1 MFISRPIQRIKFA
14 GVLSLNSTG
23 KLTPLRSIQSYS
35 TTATLNLKPLNSR
48 ISECMRNGFIEEAQN
63 LFDEMPQRNTVT
75 YNAMVRGYFQNGFFR
90 EGVGLFNV
98 MPERDIFSYNTMVAG
113 LMEFGDINGARE
125 IFEKMPFR
133 DVVSWNS
140 MISGYI
146 SNGLIDEALGV
157 FTGMVSKDVVS
168 WNLLMVGLVGVGKV
182 DLAEEFFNEMG
193 TRDIASWTTMI
204 SGFASAGRI
213 VEARGLFEDM
223 PVRDVR
229 AWNTMIAGYIENGCI
244 QIAEVLFQKMPQCDL
259 RSWNEMIDGLVRNQ
273 RIQDAIKLFVEMP
286 QKCRR
291 SWNSIVFGLI
301 RTGLIREA
309 HAFLEKSPFSDTV
322 SWTNLMVGYF
332 ETGDIDTAVCIFEL
346 MPARDA
352 TAWNVI
358 IFGLGENDHGEE
370 GLKFFVK
377 MNEEGPF
384 PDEATFTSVLTICSD
399 LPTLQ
404 LGRQIHAQ
412 VTKTGFNYFVAVSN
426 AMVTLYARCGNTN
439 PALLLFSSMTSRDVI
454 SWNSVI
460 CGLAHNGNGV
470 EAIEMFEKMR
480 STNIKPNQ
488 ITFIGVLSACSHA
501 GLVDQGKYYFDFMK
515 YDCCLEPTSEHY
527 TCIVDLLGRFG
538 LIDEAMS
545 FLGEMEANG
554 VEVPASVWG
563 AVLGA
568 CRIHKNIQV
577 GKIAGERI
585 LEMKPHDSGVYMILA
600 EMYLS
605 NGKRDDAER
614 VWARMREKGVKKQPG
629 CSWIEVNG
637 SGHVFLS
644 GDSSHPQFSRAC
656 GDVLGLLHRGMENRN
671 STSNVASFQEMQVL
685 IDECSELV

>member
-1 MFISRPIQRIKFA
+1 MFISRPIQLLKLA
-14 GVLSLNSTG
+14 GVLSLN
-23 KLTPLRSIQSYS
+23 LTEKWIPTRSIQSYS
-35 TTATLNLKPLNSR
+35 TSALLNLKPLNSR
-48 ISECMRNGFIEEAQN
+48 ISDCMRNGFTEEAQM

-75 YNAMVRGYFQNGFFR
+75 YNAMIRGYFQNGHFG
-90 EGVGLFNV
+90 EGVSLFDE
-98 MPERDIFSYNTMVAG
+98 MPERDIFSYNTMIAG
-113 LMEFGDINGARE
+113 LMKFGDINGASE
-125 IFEKMPFR
+125 IFQKMPFR

-140 MISGYI
+140 MISGYV
-146 SNGLIDEALGV
+146 SNGLIGEALRV
-157 FTGMVSKDVVS
+157 FSGMVLKDVVS
-168 WNLLMVGLVGVGKV
+168 WNLVIAGLVGVGKV
-182 DLAEEFFNEMG
+182 DLAEEFFKEMG

-204 SGFASAGRI
+204 SGLASAGRI

-229 AWNTMIAGYIENGCI
+229 AWNTMIAGYLENGCI
-244 QIAEVLFQKMPQCDL
+244 EIGEVLFQKMPQRDF
-259 RSWNEMIDGLVRNQ
+259 RSWNEMINGLVRNQ
-273 RIQDAIKLFVEMP
+273 RIQNAMRLFVEMP

-301 RTGLIREA
+301 RNGLIKEA

-322 SWTNLMVGYF
+322 SWTNLIVGYF
-332 ETGDIDTAVCIFEL
+332 ETGEVDTAVSIFEL

-358 IFGLGENDHGEE
+358 IWGLGENDHGEE

-377 MNEEGPF
+377 MKEGGPF

-399 LPTLQ
+399 LPTLH

-426 AMVTLYARCGNTN
+426 AMVTLYARCGNSN
-439 PALLLFSSMTSRDVI
+439 SALLLFSSMTSHDVI
-454 SWNSVI
+454 SWNSII

-480 STNIKPNQ
+480 STDIKPNR
-488 ITFIGVLSACSHA
+488 ITFVGVLSACSHA

-515 YDCCLEPTSEHY
+515 YKCCLEPTIEHY

-545 FLGEMEANG
+545 FLRQMEANG

-577 GKIAGERI
+577 GEIAGERI
-585 LEMKPHDSGVYMILA
+585 LEIEPHNSGVYIILA

-605 NGKRDDAER
+605 SGKREDAER
-614 VWARMREKGVKKQPG
+614 VWVRMREKGVKKQPA
-629 CSWIEVNG
+629 CSWMEVNG

-644 GDSSHPQFSRAC
+644 GDSSHPQFSRVC
-656 GDVLGLLHRGMENRN
+656 GVLGLLHMEMEIGILK
-671 STSNVASFQEMQVL
+671 SNAASFQEMQVL
-685 IDECSELV
+685 NDECSESV